1 MWGRKSPKSRLPWAE
16 SPGQKLARRTSAS
29 SSFAAENRERFNFII
44 PRKTAHELS
53 CLGEPV
59 SRISGVV
66 DDDDDEAKTSLFYA
80 NVIPIAPPALRRHC
94 AVLSHWVLFHGFDG

>member
-1 MWGRKSPKSRLPWAE
+1 MWGRKGPKSRLPEA
-16 SPGQKLARRTSAS
+16 SAS
-29 SSFAAENRERFNFII
+29 YKRELKFCRRENRERFNFII

-53 CLGEPV
+53 SLGEPV

-66 DDDDDEAKTSLFYA
+66 DDDDEAKTSLFYA

-94 AVLSHWVLFHGFDG
+94 AVCCHIGFCFTVSTEK